1 MAIRVVIA
9 DDHTVVRAGIRAML
23 ERIAEIEI
31 LAEARTGRETLTL
44 VERHQPHL
52 LFLTDIGMPDINWL
66 ELTVRVTKHFP
77 NARVL
82 ILSMY
87 ATDEYMPHVLQ
98 AGAAGYLLK
107 DLDAKELELAVQS
120 VTAGKSHLPTT
131 MSHKAFKKNMQ
142 RLATTDAAKILTPRQ
157 HEVLKLI
164 AEGKSTKDIA
174 KRLFIGTKTV
184 ETHRTTLMDRLQI
197 FDIPSLVRFAIRM
210 GVVPPQ

>member
-31 LAEARTGRETLTL
+31 IGEARTGRETLAL
-44 VERHQPHL
+44 VERQPPNL

-66 ELTVRVTKHFP
+66 ELTVCVTKISP

-98 AGAAGYLLK
+98 AGAAGYLQK
-107 DLDAKELELAVQS
+107 DMDAKELELAVQS
-120 VTAGKSHLPTT
+120 VTAGKSHLP
-131 MSHKAFKKNMQ
+131 SAASQKAIKKQMQ
-142 RLATTDAAKILTPRQ
+142 RLATTDATNILTPRQ
-157 HEVLKLI
+157 REILQLI
-164 AEGKSTKDIA
+164 AEGKSSKDIA
-174 KRLFIGTKTV
+174 KRLFISTKTV
-184 ETHRTTLMDRLQI
+184 ESHRTMLMERLQI
-197 FDIPSLVRFAIRM
+197 YDVPNLVRYAIRM